1 MFDTFQMTAN
11 TITTSLISDINRT
24 WIAAP
29 QNKVAERKNT
39 FKYLPVKHFKVPTIS
54 KQVNAFKN

>member
-1 MFDTFQMTAN
+1 MTAN